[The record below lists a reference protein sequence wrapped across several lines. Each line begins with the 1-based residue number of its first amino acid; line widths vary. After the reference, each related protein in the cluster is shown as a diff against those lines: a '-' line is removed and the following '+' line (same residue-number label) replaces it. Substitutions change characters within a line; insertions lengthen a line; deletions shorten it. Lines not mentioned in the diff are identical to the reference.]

1 MEQVNQP
8 SPYFIKRTARVEKD
22 IVNLNEFVVVDDQVH
37 PLREY
42 WLTIKRHRWLIVM
55 TALAILACA
64 MLYLFTRIPLYTAE
78 ATILIE
84 RKAPQILKVQ
94 DTRADS
100 IDSGDYNN
108 EFYKTQYEILRSPAL
123 AERVIREE
131 GLQNLPLFGG
141 KADKA
146 DSQKGLVANLKDG
159 LKERV
164 KGFVP
169 DKPKVNA
176 PPPDPATAGKRLA
189 GSYLSKLHISPVG
202 GTSLV
207 KVRFT
212 TPDPA
217 LSARLANAH
226 ANSYVR
232 YGVDLRSQTNEEASE
247 FLKQRLTELK
257 ERVEQ
262 SETALNSYRK
272 DKGIISVDEKENVV
286 IDRLL
291 DLNRSLTKAEAERIG
306 LEAQMHSIHGRN
318 YDEVPLVR
326 DSLVIGGLKGELA
339 KSEADYASLAK
350 EFKAG
355 YPPLDNLKV
364 RMEETRRRLQAEIQ
378 NEVKRIEVTYTAA
391 KNNETGLRATMEDQ
405 KKTTLNLKDAAVQY
419 AMLAREVDMNKQL
432 YDGVLQRLKEI
443 GVAAEIRSSNIYLM
457 GKAEP
462 PGGPSYP
469 DKNGILLRGLFLGL
483 LMGVGLAFLFDQLD
497 NTIKSP
503 EEAERFI
510 QLPTL
515 GVVPDFALLT
525 GTRTGYVS
533 KLVNSAKAELPAPTR
548 DEDRPSVLDHHPLS
562 LVAEAYRSLRSSLLL
577 SQAGGPPH
585 TMLMTSATR
594 GEGKTTTLVNTAIVF
609 SQLGIRVLVIDADLR
624 RPRCHMLLKMENTA
638 GLADVLAGQIGMEEA
653 IRPTQAENLFLI
665 SAGTIPPNPAE
676 LLGSRKMHEL
686 LQQLREQFEFIFID
700 SSPVMAVSDA
710 VFLST
715 MVEGTLM
722 VVNRRTPKPLVRK
735 TRTRLSTPHTKILGV
750 LLNRVDVRAGEYGSY
765 YAHYYEYYPHDLDL
779 SDGPPAAFGNGN
791 GALSHRVN
799 RHSPATPEPAAR
811 KQRSNGLPAG
821 FIDSVGSKLAEAM
834 GPMATLV
841 LDDHI
846 LALGESSESFP
857 EAKIEELTKLVS
869 EEILDDSLRVRFE
882 KQMSKEIQKLG
893 EL

>member
-1 MEQVNQP
+1 
-8 SPYFIKRTARVEKD
+8 
-22 IVNLNEFVVVDDQVH
+22 
-37 PLREY
+37 
-42 WLTIKRHRWLIVM
+42 
-55 TALAILACA
+55 
-64 MLYLFTRIPLYTAE
+64 MLW
-78 ATILIE
+78 
-84 RKAPQILKVQ
+84 
-94 DTRADS
+94 
-100 IDSGDYNN
+100 
-108 EFYKTQYEILRSPAL
+108 
-123 AERVIREE
+123 
-131 GLQNLPLFGG
+131 
-141 KADKA
+141 
-146 DSQKGLVANLKDG
+146 
-159 LKERV
+159 
-164 KGFVP
+164 
-169 DKPKVNA
+169 
-176 PPPDPATAGKRLA
+176 
-189 GSYLSKLHISPVG
+189 
-202 GTSLV
+202 
-207 KVRFT
+207 
-212 TPDPA
+212 
-217 LSARLANAH
+217 
-226 ANSYVR
+226 
-232 YGVDLRSQTNEEASE
+232 
-247 FLKQRLTELK
+247 EL
-257 ERVEQ
+257 
-262 SETALNSYRK
+262 
-272 DKGIISVDEKENVV
+272 G
-286 IDRLL
+286 
-291 DLNRSLTKAEAERIG
+291 
-306 LEAQMHSIHGRN
+306 
-318 YDEVPLVR
+318 YD
-326 DSLVIGGLKGELA
+326 
-339 KSEADYASLAK
+339 
-350 EFKAG
+350 
-355 YPPLDNLKV
+355 
-364 RMEETRRRLQAEIQ
+364 
-378 NEVKRIEVTYTAA
+378 IEVTYTAA

-638 GLADVLAGQIGMEEA
+638 GLADLLAGQIGMEEA

-811 KQRSNGLPAG
+811 KQDL
-821 FIDSVGSKLAEAM
+821 
-834 GPMATLV
+834 
-841 LDDHI
+841 
-846 LALGESSESFP
+846 
-857 EAKIEELTKLVS
+857 
-869 EEILDDSLRVRFE
+869 
-882 KQMSKEIQKLG
+882 
-893 EL
+893 